1 MARIGLY
8 LDTRSTNKQNLS
20 PLKVTIRNKGE
31 VAYISLGINIPKNCW
46 KNGKVVYGK
55 GSETLSQPPRAI
67 NLRISNLFLKF
78 ENAFNEIAGI
88 KTNMPARKLRDK
100 VLDAVRGD
108 EGTDSA
114 ITLRQLFE
122 KLADDERL
130 SESSRQLY
138 HGTYKKI
145 ETLVPKAASLR
156 PEDINATLVEK
167 FYKAMTH
174 EGLKGSTIGTY
185 LQKFNA
191 VYNYAV
197 KKNLC
202 TRQED
207 SPFSNRNFTK
217 SQVPAH
223 RNIPIEEFRQLWNMK
238 MEKSPGSRAS
248 SLFKKRLAMDVF
260 KLMFCLCGIN
270 AADLYRLTDKDI
282 VNGRIETYRQKTN
295 TRISVKLE
303 PEALVLIKK
312 LRRGNRLIG
321 KVGNHTNYRA
331 FHAWHNNWLEHIRP
345 GLTGYYARHTWATLA
360 FDLDIPDHVIAMGL
374 SHAYQ
379 SGNMNAVYI
388 NNDYRKLDKANRRIL
403 DYVLGKAEP

>member
-1 MARIGLY
+1 
-8 LDTRSTNKQNLS
+8 
-20 PLKVTIRNKGE
+20 
-31 VAYISLGINIPKNCW
+31 
-46 KNGKVVYGK
+46 
-55 GSETLSQPPRAI
+55 
-67 NLRISNLFLKF
+67 
-78 ENAFNEIAGI
+78 
-88 KTNMPARKLRDK
+88 
-100 VLDAVRGD
+100 
-108 EGTDSA
+108 
-114 ITLRQLFE
+114 
-122 KLADDERL
+122 
-130 SESSRQLY
+130 
-138 HGTYKKI
+138 
-145 ETLVPKAASLR
+145 
-156 PEDINATLVEK
+156 
-167 FYKAMTH
+167 
-174 EGLKGSTIGTY
+174 
-185 LQKFNA
+185 
-191 VYNYAV
+191 
-197 KKNLC
+197 
-202 TRQED
+202 
-207 SPFSNRNFTK
+207 
-217 SQVPAH
+217 
-223 RNIPIEEFRQLWNMK
+223 
-238 MEKSPGSRAS
+238 
-248 SLFKKRLAMDVF
+248 
-260 KLMFCLCGIN
+260 MFCLCGIN